1 MSVSAKVDGI
11 SSVAKYVRGKLVQ
24 LLSRGDGYRGIDFGE
39 KRFHVGKLP
48 AEIDA
53 ETAGPE
59 IYVRGE
65 IVLPEDAE
73 LKPATTRRSV
83 AAGLM
88 NAKDWDPV
96 SVEQLV
102 FVPYTVLGEK
112 YTKAE
117 QFELLEKLGFEPAWH
132 CEIDAGSSQSDL
144 AIQLVEL
151 AGEDFG
157 YECDGLVLVDPAAKN
172 ETDAYRPK
180 NMVAFKTNQMEAATR
195 IVDVDWSSVSKDGFV
210 IPVFVLEPVQLG
222 GATVSR
228 ASAANLDT
236 MAELGVAYGSLVRL
250 VKANDVIPH
259 VAEVLDNSETSK
271 IELPEE
277 CPACG
282 SKLVRD
288 GVNLRCVSPDCRAQK
303 VQQLAFFVRKLGV
316 EGVSRAS
323 LEKFGIA
330 TVPELL
336 AWKPDQKKKS
346 EKAFYASLAENVF
359 TKPASELLAATNF
372 CGLAEKQIG
381 KIVDFYGIE
390 AIEAEDFSAG
400 YPVGIGE

>member
-1 MSVSAKVDGI
+1 MEKEELIAKIEAANQAYRSGEEKISDQEYDALLEKLEKLDPEIYAEMSGKLNEGASERGTKVSHRWVVGSLDKVKSSDPASLWKFVSQRTSGKLSISAKVDGI
-11 SSVAKYVRGKLVQ
+11 SSVAKYVDGKLVQ

-39 KRFHVGKLP
+39 KRFHIRKLP
-48 AEIDA
+48 AEIDV

-65 IVLPEDAE
+65 IVLPADAD
-73 LKPATTRRSV
+73 LKPSTTRRSV

-88 NAKDWDPV
+88 NAKDWDPA

-112 YTKAE
+112 YSKAE

-132 CEIDAGSSQSDL
+132 REIEAGTSQTDL
-144 AIQLVEL
+144 AAKLVEI

-172 ETDAYRPK
+172 EVDAYRPK

-210 IPVFVLEPVQLG
+210 TPVFVLEPVQLG

-228 ASAANLDT
+228 ASAANLDV
-236 MAELGVAYGSLVRL
+236 MEELGVAYGSLVRL

-259 VAEVLDNSETSK
+259 VVEVLDNSDTSK
-271 IELPEE
+271 IEFPEE
-277 CPACG
+277 CPSCG
-282 SKLVRD
+282 GKLVRD

-303 VQQLAFFVRKLGV
+303 V
-316 EGVSRAS
+316 
-323 LEKFGIA
+323 
-330 TVPELL
+330 
-336 AWKPDQKKKS
+336 
-346 EKAFYASLAENVF
+346 
-359 TKPASELLAATNF
+359 
-372 CGLAEKQIG
+372 
-381 KIVDFYGIE
+381 
-390 AIEAEDFSAG
+390 
-400 YPVGIGE
+400 